1 MKTTYLIN
9 KIQPDGSVRL
19 CVASSAEWMAIV
31 KGNKKIPTEQRRY
44 FILDYIADGDNLDCM
59 VIETSLE
66 EYRSWDRSR
75 SAEKRNRCA
84 KQKFQHLSLNT
95 PLNDS
100 ETSETLLDMIS
111 ADEQVE
117 SMVCDSI
124 MIDELKKTLADWKP
138 WANDMLE
145 MYLNGQK
152 RACTDILARKY
163 GVSSQIIRKYKR
175 QFEKFIKI
183 FWRDVSF

>member
-1 MKTTYLIN
+1 
-9 KIQPDGSVRL
+9 
-19 CVASSAEWMAIV
+19 
-31 KGNKKIPTEQRRY
+31 
-44 FILDYIADGDNLDCM
+44 
-59 VIETSLE
+59 
-66 EYRSWDRSR
+66 
-75 SAEKRNRCA
+75 
-84 KQKFQHLSLNT
+84 
-95 PLNDS
+95 
-100 ETSETLLDMIS
+100 
-111 ADEQVE
+111 
-117 SMVCDSI
+117 